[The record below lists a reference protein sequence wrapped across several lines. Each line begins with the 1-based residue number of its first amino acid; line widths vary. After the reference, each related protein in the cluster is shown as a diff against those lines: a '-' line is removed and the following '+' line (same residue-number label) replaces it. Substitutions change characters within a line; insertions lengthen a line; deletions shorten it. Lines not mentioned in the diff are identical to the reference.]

1 MPAAAGLG
9 VEMFGDDNK
18 DDSSNDNSSKDGAQ
32 VPASPAEPAAGL
44 QGFTMDQSA
53 ATDKSADEPQDNP
66 ALPPASMPPEPVS
79 APTTDDS
86 GSDEPKADE
95 DLGATDSNTLP
106 ADDSQTDSS
115 NDTDQPDD
123 GSSPSAA
130 GDNDLIGI
138 KEQAL
143 KQLSPLVG
151 HLDQSP
157 EEKFKTTMM
166 MIQASDD
173 QSLVPTAYEAAQ
185 QISDEKTK
193 AQALLDVVNEINYFT
208 QQKS

>member
-1 MPAAAGLG
+1 
-9 VEMFGDDNK
+9 MFGDDNK
-18 DDSSNDNSSKDGAQ
+18 DDSSNDGAQ
-32 VPASPAEPAAGL
+32 APAAPAEPATGL
-44 QGFTMDQSA
+44 QGFSMDQSS
-53 ATDKSADEPQDNP
+53 ATGKPADELQDNP
-66 ALPPASMPPEPVS
+66 ALPPASMPPEPIS

-86 GSDEPKADE
+86 NSNEPKADE
-95 DLGATDSNTLP
+95 DLAATDSTSLL
-106 ADDSQTDSS
+106 AEDSQTDSS
-115 NDTDQPDD
+115 DDTAQPDD
-123 GSSPSAA
+123 ESSPSTA

-173 QSLVPTAYEAAQ
+173 QSLISTAYEAAQ